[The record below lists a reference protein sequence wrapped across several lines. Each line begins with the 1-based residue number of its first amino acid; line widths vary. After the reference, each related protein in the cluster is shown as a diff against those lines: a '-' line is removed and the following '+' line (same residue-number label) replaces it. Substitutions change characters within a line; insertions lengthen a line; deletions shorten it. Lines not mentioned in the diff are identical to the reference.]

1 MKKNDLPADAFQTL
15 VAISKELKSN
25 EDLITSSKRRV
36 EETISSIEDLLE
48 NAAVPDK
55 RWVTTYFIFVFSEGL
70 YWLSRSDLRNKE
82 DIAFRNLCK
91 LNPSWMEKKLILD
104 EIRSMA
110 SDVYGSNSERTLSI
124 AFHARDVLF
133 SPFFVIKRS

>member
-48 NAAVPDK
+48 KIDAPDEK
-55 RWVTTYFIFVFSEGL
+55 WITNYFIILYSESL
-70 YWLSRSDLRNKE
+70 YWISSEELGKKQDRAYRF
-82 DIAFRNLCK
+82 ICK
-91 LNPSWMEKKLILD
+91 LNLSQIEKKQILD
-104 EIRSMA
+104 KIRMMA
-110 SDVYGSNSERTLSI
+110 SDIYGPNSERTLSI